1 MRKLLLG
8 ICAAAAFWANDAEGM
23 KGVFTEAEYEMEIKK
38 PRKVCQACEL
48 GTSAKDIALLK
59 NCAEF
64 PNLEQIEIED
74 EDAWIF
80 RRPKFEDPDSFLF
93 SVRYIISEKI
103 PNGPDP
109 TITRFIFREEGEPI
123 PEKRIKSFPKLKRII
138 GRQTRRNIDHSSY
151 NPYDYSLYDPF
162 GEYGEPYADC
172 SMKRILQDIT
182 KLRTLEEINLNGWN
196 LACVRLPR
204 EIENLQNLRVL
215 SITNCGLYQLPE
227 SIGNLRN
234 LQHLELRNEHHLKS
248 LPESIGNLKN
258 LQSLNLRGT
267 HIKSFPKSIKNL
279 GKLKT
284 LDLRNSPIESYPFYF
299 YALGINHTLKNLP
312 DFIWEMPAL
321 EEVLVDEKLEENI
334 SSEKRREVA
343 LKLSLAGRNHEIW
356 SNDQLRSIVKF
367 RINGIPFSPKN

>member
-23 KGVFTEAEYEMEIKK
+23 KGVFTEAEYEMEIKN

-48 GTSAKDIALLK
+48 GTSAEDIALLK

-123 PEKRIKSFPKLKRII
+123 LEKRIKSFPKLKRII

-182 KLRTLEEINLNGWN
+182 KLRTLEEINLNGGN

-267 HIKSFPKSIKNL
+267 HIESFPKSIKNL

-321 EEVLVDEKLEENI
+321 EEVLVDEKLEKNI

-343 LKLSLAGRNHEIW
+343 LKLTLAGRNHEIW
-356 SNDQLRSIVKF
+356 SNNQLRSIVKF

>member
-1 MRKLLLG
+1 MRKLLLS
-8 ICAAAAFWANDAEGM
+8 ICAAAACWANGAEGM
-23 KGVFTEAEYEMEIKK
+23 KGVLTETEYRMEIEE
-38 PRKVCQACEL
+38 PRKVCQARKL
-48 GTSAKDIALLK
+48 GTSAEDIALLK

-123 PEKRIKSFPKLKRII
+123 LEKRIKSFPKLKRII
-138 GRQTRRNIDHSSY
+138 GREVHRDIDYSSH
-151 NPYDYSLYDPF
+151 NPYDHSLYNPF

-204 EIENLQNLRVL
+204 EIENLRNLRVL

-234 LQHLELRNEHHLKS
+234 LQRLELRNEHRLAS
-248 LPESIGNLKN
+248 LPESIGNLQN

-299 YALGINHTLKNLP
+299 YALGIDTTLKNLP
-312 DFIWEMPAL
+312 DFIWKMPAL
-321 EEVLVDEKLEENI
+321 EEVLVDEKLEKNI
-334 SSEKRREVA
+334 PFEKLREIV
-343 LKLSLAGRNHEIW
+343 LKLTLAGKNHERW
-356 SNDQLRSIVKF
+356 SDNDLKSVVKL
-367 RINGIPFSPKN
+367 RINGVPFLSKN

>member
-123 PEKRIKSFPKLKRII
+123 LEKRIKSFPKLKRII

-182 KLRTLEEINLNGWN
+182 KLQTLEEISLNGWN

-215 SITNCGLYQLPE
+215 SITNCGLHQLPESIGNLQNLRVLSITNCGLHQLPE

-312 DFIWEMPAL
+312 DFIWEMPA
-321 EEVLVDEKLEENI
+321 
-334 SSEKRREVA
+334 
-343 LKLSLAGRNHEIW
+343 
-356 SNDQLRSIVKF
+356 
-367 RINGIPFSPKN
+367 